1 MDKEQFYQMRQ
12 HRDNW
17 DDNYKRDTDFYFKVV
32 DNNNPLH
39 IRDNNSDIK
48 FICKSINNELEDWQD
63 KPTLE
68 TALKRLQTISS
79 LFLFFHKDFNKA
91 IGWAWVSETFTYD
104 FIKEVHPLPTENS
117 FYFGGTYI
125 KKDLDLPPNT
135 GIQLYYQVAS
145 YFFTKKEWLYGYMD
159 RWNKAPILICHRLGG
174 ERYNFI
180 KDYGREY

>member
-1 MDKEQFYQMRQ
+1 MEAANNEDLKWWGM
-12 HRDNW
+12 HL
-17 DDNYKRDTDFYFKVV
+17 DDN
-32 DNNNPLH
+32 DNLN
-39 IRDNNSDIK
+39 
-48 FICKSINNELEDWQD
+48 IN
-63 KPTLE
+63 
-68 TALKRLQTISS
+68 AI
-79 LFLFFHKDFNKA
+79 NKA

-125 KKDLDLPPNT
+125 KKDLNLPPNA

-180 KDYGREY
+180 EDYGREY